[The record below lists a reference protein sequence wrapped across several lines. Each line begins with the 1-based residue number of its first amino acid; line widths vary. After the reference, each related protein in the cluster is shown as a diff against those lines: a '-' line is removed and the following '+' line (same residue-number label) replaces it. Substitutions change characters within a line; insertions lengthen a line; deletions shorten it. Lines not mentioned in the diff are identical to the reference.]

1 MRNYGFF
8 LCMVIVVSLCF
19 FGCDVVA
26 FAQQSSEAGGYLAAY
41 QEPVAKPVQTSWWS
55 TFSYLLS
62 LLVVFA
68 FVAFLAYI
76 VSRALGNKFGVTNA
90 GKSGKVLDS
99 LPLGT
104 NRSLYVVEIAGK
116 VMLLGV
122 AEQNITLLDEIT
134 DELEIARLRENA
146 DQNFKNED
154 FQQIFEKQIISLNQ
168 LSKRIPT
175 LLKEKKD
182 RREEKR

>member
-1 MRNYGFF
+1 MRYCGFL
-8 LCMVIVVSLCF
+8 LCIAAVVCLV
-19 FGCDVVA
+19 FGQEAIA
-26 FAQQSSEAGGYLAAY
+26 FAQQAQESGGYLAAY
-41 QEPVAKPVQTSWWS
+41 QEPAPKSTQTSWGS
-55 TFSYLLS
+55 TFAYLLS

-76 VSRALGNKFGVTNA
+76 VSKLLGNKFGTVNVR
-90 GKSGKVLDS
+90 KSGKVLDS

-104 NRSLYVVEIAGK
+104 NRSLAVVEIANK

-122 AEQNITLLDEIT
+122 TEQNITLLDEIT

-146 DQNFKNED
+146 DHGVQNEN
-154 FQQIFEKQIISLNQ
+154 FQQIFEKQLVSLNQ

-182 RREEKR
+182 RR